1 MIIVKRETYVCEIC
15 GNEFDEEYD
24 CIKCERSHVIDF
36 TDRINDEIIQY
47 LKLVEQSVDD
57 YRVGEKVMRLEQ
69 VKKLNEKDV
78 TLFEALEIL
87 KNTNEDFRKTLK
99 TYIEVYE
106 CL

>member
-57 YRVGEKVMRLEQ
+57 YRVGEKVMGLHIKTFKNLMLETVKRLGKSWNRR
-69 VKKLNEKDV
+69 V
-78 TLFEALEIL
+78 
-87 KNTNEDFRKTLK
+87 ED
-99 TYIEVYE
+99 ENAS
-106 CL
+106 

>member
-57 YRVGEKVMRLEQ
+57 YRVGEKVMGLHIKTFKNLMLETVKRLGKSWNRR
-69 VKKLNEKDV
+69 V
-78 TLFEALEIL
+78 
-87 KNTNEDFRKTLK
+87 ED
-99 TYIEVYE
+99 E
-106 CL
+106 